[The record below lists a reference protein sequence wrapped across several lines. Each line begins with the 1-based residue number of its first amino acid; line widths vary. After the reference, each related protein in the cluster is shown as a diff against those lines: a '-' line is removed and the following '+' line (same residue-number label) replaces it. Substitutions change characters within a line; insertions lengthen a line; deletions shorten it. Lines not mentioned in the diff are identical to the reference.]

1 MLMSDE
7 TPVSFSSPVCAPVYA
22 AAVSR
27 PKSAPSS
34 KCRKVSKGK
43 VVVTEKGWDKDEGRD
58 RQMHTNTVRDTIG
71 DLKDCSEAGR
81 MCLTARDAY
90 IDRSPVA
97 VRGAGAGAMAAPSSS
112 SGEGGRR
119 CSNFNPSRGA
129 ISLQVYVET
138 DTDNC
143 IGIDADGEERQDRY
157 ANALGL
163 DHMPDNDDSESVSQ
177 KIDQLILEAQL
188 VQEKKS
194 AMVRGKGHASS
205 QKERVR
211 GRRGEEKGSE
221 REKGINNVR
230 CSKGPLRRAGSSRC
244 PASYSDVDGTYGE
257 SLCVP
262 STSSATSSGSGDVA
276 WSDSLATSR
285 PSDVFSTIT
294 LSSQKQSGN
303 GTYTG
308 SGMGI
313 GIGTGLG
320 SSGSW
325 SGQRRV
331 SFGGEGTGAGR
342 HKMMSGI
349 ALREDL
355 ESRARDTLV
364 SKLLLNREVEEGSS
378 KQVTGREDSIVFS
391 VMLNYTD
398 PFLRLVSLQSYA
410 VASCHVIFV
419 CFVTKA
425 SYLIISHCTAL
436 VTLQCSHYL

>member
-7 TPVSFSSPVCAPVYA
+7 TPVSFSSLVCAPVYA

-27 PKSAPSS
+27 PKSAPSA

-43 VVVTEKGWDKDEGRD
+43 VVVTGKGSNKDEGRD

-71 DLKDCSEAGR
+71 DLKGCSEAGR
-81 MCLTARDAY
+81 MCLSARDAY

-97 VRGAGAGAMAAPSSS
+97 VRGAGAVAAPSSS

-119 CSNFNPSRGA
+119 CGNFDPCRGA
-129 ISLQVYVET
+129 ISLQVDVEM

-163 DHMPDNDDSESVSQ
+163 DHMSDNDDSESVSQ

-188 VQEKKS
+188 VQEKKL
-194 AMVRGKGHASS
+194 AVVRGKGHASS

-211 GRRGEEKGSE
+211 GRRGEEKGLE
-221 REKGINNVR
+221 REKGINDVR
-230 CSKGPLRRAGSSRC
+230 SSKGPLRRVGSSRC
-244 PASYSDVDGTYGE
+244 PASYSDVDGTYGD
-257 SLCVP
+257 SLYVP
-262 STSSATSSGSGDVA
+262 PTSSATSSGSGDVA

-303 GTYTG
+303 GTHTGSGSG
-308 SGMGI
+308 SGMGK
-313 GIGTGLG
+313 GVGVGTGSG
-320 SSGSW
+320 SSGRGSGRGSW

-349 ALREDL
+349 ALKEDL

-378 KQVTGREDSIVFS
+378 KQVTGREDSVLFS
-391 VMLNYTD
+391 VTLNYTP
-398 PFLRLVSLQSYA
+398 PF
-410 VASCHVIFV
+410 CD
-419 CFVTKA
+419 
-425 SYLIISHCTAL
+425 
-436 VTLQCSHYL
+436 